1 MQVHHL
7 RDQSAADN
15 ADAKSRLSQAG
26 RDYTPVI
33 DDRSIRLV
41 STRPGDLTASIV
53 VAGAPVSFGAF
64 EVTVGID
71 PHVPDAIAVLDAV
84 HGAGYVG
91 IDLGPP
97 GYLGKGGVL
106 RQRLESRALHLA
118 GGYIAM
124 PFSEP
129 ARMSAGID
137 ELRGLLDAFDSLGKV
152 GEGVFPPRPT
162 LADAGSEARR
172 QTPGRAH
179 DDPSL
184 RLDADGWSR
193 FAEGV
198 KRAAGICRERGY
210 EPTFHHHGASYIET
224 PDEIEEM
231 LSRTDVGLCLDSGHL
246 VIGGGDPL
254 RAVAEWGERINHL
267 HLKDVRRSVIDR
279 VIAEEGLMIDFWREG
294 AFCALGAGDLDI
306 DAILQAIRS
315 GGFSGWLVVE
325 QDMLPRPDDA
335 HERATHDQRRNREYL
350 RARGI

>member
-1 MQVHHL
+1 
-7 RDQSAADN
+7 
-15 ADAKSRLSQAG
+15 
-26 RDYTPVI
+26 VI
-33 DDRSIRLV
+33 DDRSIRRT
-41 STRPGDLTASIV
+41 SGRPADLTASIA

-71 PHVPDAIAVLDAV
+71 PHVPGAISVLDAV
-84 HGAGYVG
+84 QRAGYAG

-97 GYLGKGGVL
+97 GYLGSGGDL
-106 RQRLESRALHLA
+106 RQRLESRGLHLA
-118 GGYIAM
+118 GGYLAM

-129 ARMSAGID
+129 ARMPPAID
-137 ELRGLLDAFDSLGKV
+137 ELRSLLDTFDSLPLVGRV

-172 QTPGRAH
+172 RTPGRAH

-184 RLDADGWSR
+184 MLDAAGWSR
-193 FAEGV
+193 FGEGV

-231 LSRTDVGLCLDSGHL
+231 LSRTDVGLCLDTGHL

-254 RAVAEWGERINHL
+254 RAITAWSARINHL
-267 HLKDVRRSVIDR
+267 HLKDVRRSVIER
-279 VIAEEGLMIDFWREG
+279 VIAREGQMMDFWREG
-294 AFCALGAGDLDI
+294 AFCPLGDGDLDV
-306 DAILQAIRS
+306 DGILRAL
-315 GGFSGWLVVE
+315 GKAGFSGWLVVE
-325 QDMLPRPDDA
+325 QDMLPSPDQSP
-335 HERATHDQRRNREYL
+335 ERAAVDQQRNREYL